1 MAGVCGGFG
10 LNEIFGPI
18 NYFFEQL
25 LLSFLPFWK
34 EFFILIAAVAWPASV
49 FAIARLF
56 RQELT
61 RLLQRLRGVS
71 MAGAQISFT
80 DQHVPGSV
88 FTSSTQPLRELL
100 GVERT
105 PAIEAVEKDLL
116 QLLEAIDPN
125 DRYDSVVRALAHAK
139 LDTAIVMTHSAI
151 FGSQIILLRKI
162 RESGHL
168 SRSACEEY
176 FKKRQE
182 ESDLHA
188 DYKFDD
194 YAKFLFNS
202 RLIVETDGK
211 IRLTPFGN
219 DFLAALHRLNLST
232 DRLL

>member
-1 MAGVCGGFG
+1 MAGVYGGFG

-34 EFFILIAAVAWPASV
+34 EFFILIAAVAWPVSV

-80 DQHVPGSV
+80 EQHVPELV
-88 FTSSTQPLRELL
+88 ASSTQPLRELP

-116 QLLEAIDPN
+116 KLLQAIEPN
-125 DRYDSVVRALAHAK
+125 DRYDSVVRALAQAK